1 MSVADTIIENAW
13 IPITIAAAAMQTART
28 TLQKNLATNLSIN
41 ASTLARYVYG
51 LPVAV
56 IYLVIV
62 RALDDAPAPDFN
74 AAFALNVLMGGVAQI
89 IATSLLIM
97 ALNARSYAVG
107 TALSKTEAMQAALL
121 AVVFL
126 GEHLSWGGVVAL
138 LISGVGVMTLSSPTM
153 SAPGKPWPF
162 TFDRAA
168 VYGLLSGTM
177 FGFTAVGIRGANLSL
192 DTSFVTAAAY
202 TLTIMIIF
210 QTIILSAY
218 LIWFET
224 PQFKALFKAWKPSFG
239 VGLFSA
245 LGSIGWFT
253 GMALEKAAY
262 VRTLGQ
268 VELVFTVLV
277 ARFYFRET
285 LKPRELSGMLLIVA
299 GIVILVLVA

>member
-1 MSVADTIIENAW
+1 MSIPDIIVENIW

-28 TLQKNLATNLSIN
+28 TLQKNLATNLSTN
-41 ASTLARYVYG
+41 ASTLARYLYG
-51 LPVAV
+51 LPIAM
-56 IYLVIV
+56 IYLVVV
-62 RALDDAPAPDFN
+62 RAFDAAPQPDFN
-74 AAFALNVLMGGVAQI
+74 MTFALNILMGGVAQI

-97 ALNARSYAVG
+97 ALTARSYAVG

-126 GEHLSWGGVVAL
+126 GEHLSWGGIVAL
-138 LISGVGVMTLSSPTM
+138 LISGVGVMTM
-153 SAPGKPWPF
+153 SAPGKTWSF
-162 TFDRAA
+162 TIDRAA

-177 FGFTAVGIRGANLSL
+177 FGFTAVGIRGANLAL
-192 DTSFVTAAAY
+192 HTSFVTAAAT
-202 TLTIMIIF
+202 TLAVMIVF
-210 QTIILSAY
+210 QTIILGAY

-224 PQFKALFKAWKPSFG
+224 PQFRALLKAWRPSLG
-239 VGLFSA
+239 VGVFSA

-285 LKPRELSGMLLIVA
+285 LRPRELTGMVLIVA